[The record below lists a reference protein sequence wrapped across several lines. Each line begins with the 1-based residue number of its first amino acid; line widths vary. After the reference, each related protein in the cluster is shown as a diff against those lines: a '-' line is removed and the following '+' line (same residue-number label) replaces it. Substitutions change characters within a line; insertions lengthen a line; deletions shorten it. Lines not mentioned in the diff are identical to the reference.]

1 MWIITL
7 FNEINLER
15 VTEIQ
20 ELLLGQPLFF
30 QILSAIVSQCILQYT
45 LYYLSP
51 ANSRVQ
57 KGLKKKTW
65 SRQSKMQFNS
75 TSEAINPNEILRL
88 ESEYWFSAVLL
99 QKLGFSELPYLF
111 EKMVFSSGYC

>member
-57 KGLKKKTW
+57 KGLKKKLDQGKAKCNLT
-65 SRQSKMQFNS
+65 
-75 TSEAINPNEILRL
+75 AH
-88 ESEYWFSAVLL
+88 
-99 QKLGFSELPYLF
+99 QKQ
-111 EKMVFSSGYC
+111 